1 MARAQKLKERNR
13 LLNILV
19 IVIDTVVFVR
29 VLFNFALTLNGNW
42 DDLKV
47 PSLMIF
53 VSSAMV
59 ALFFALLNN
68 YKYKGHPSYV
78 LAATFVLAA
87 AALFF
92 MYVLIAISYIT
103 LMGVY
108 G

>member
-1 MARAQKLKERNR
+1 MTKAQKLKERNR
-13 LLNILV
+13 VLNILV

-42 DDLKV
+42 DDISAA
-47 PSLMIF
+47 SLMIF

-78 LAATFVLAA
+78 LAATLVLAVA
-87 AALFF
+87 AFFF
-92 MYVLIAISYIT
+92 MYALLAVSYIRLT
-103 LMGVY
+103 GVY

>member
-1 MARAQKLKERNR
+1 MTKAQKLKERNK

-29 VLFNFALTLNGNW
+29 VIFNLALTLNGNW
-42 DDLKV
+42 DDLSTSSIMV
-47 PSLMIF
+47 L

-78 LAATFVLAA
+78 LASVLVLGM

-92 MYVLIAISYIT
+92 MYVLIAASYVK
-103 LMGVY
+103 LMGV
-108 G
+108 

>member
-1 MARAQKLKERNR
+1 MTKAQKLKERNK

-29 VLFNFALTLNGNW
+29 VIFNLALTLNGNW
-42 DDLKV
+42 DDLSA
-47 PSLMIF
+47 PSIMVL

-78 LAATFVLAA
+78 LASVLVLGM

-92 MYVLIAISYIT
+92 MYVLITASYVK
-103 LMGVY
+103 LMGV
-108 G
+108 

>member
-1 MARAQKLKERNR
+1 MTKAQKLKERNK

-19 IVIDTVVFVR
+19 IVIDTIVFVR
-29 VLFNFALTLNGNW
+29 VIFNFALTLNGNW
-42 DDLKV
+42 DDLST
-47 PSLMIF
+47 PSIMVL

-78 LAATFVLAA
+78 LMSVFVLGM

-92 MYVLIAISYIT
+92 MYVLIAASYVK
-103 LMGVY
+103 LMGA
-108 G
+108 

>member
-1 MARAQKLKERNR
+1 MTKAQKLKERNK

-29 VLFNFALTLNGNW
+29 VIFNLALTLNGNW
-42 DDLKV
+42 DDLST
-47 PSLMIF
+47 PSIMVL

-68 YKYKGHPSYV
+68 YKYKGHSSYV
-78 LAATFVLAA
+78 LASVLVLGM

-92 MYVLIAISYIT
+92 MYVLIAASYVK
-103 LMGVY
+103 LMGA
-108 G
+108 

>member
-1 MARAQKLKERNR
+1 MTKAQKLKERNK

-29 VLFNFALTLNGNW
+29 VIFNLALTLNGNW
-42 DDLKV
+42 DDLSTSSIMV
-47 PSLMIF
+47 L

-78 LAATFVLAA
+78 LASVLVLGM

-92 MYVLIAISYIT
+92 MYVLIAASYVK
-103 LMGVY
+103 LMGA
-108 G
+108 

>member
-1 MARAQKLKERNR
+1 MTKAQKLKERNK

-29 VLFNFALTLNGNW
+29 VIFNLALTLNGNW
-42 DDLKV
+42 DDLSTSSIMV
-47 PSLMIF
+47 L

-78 LAATFVLAA
+78 LASVLVLGM

-92 MYVLIAISYIT
+92 MYVLIAASYVKLT
-103 LMGVY
+103 GV
-108 G
+108 

>member
-1 MARAQKLKERNR
+1 MTKAQKLKERNK

-29 VLFNFALTLNGNW
+29 VIFNLALTLNGNW
-42 DDLKV
+42 DDLSTSSIMV
-47 PSLMIF
+47 L

-78 LAATFVLAA
+78 LASVLVLGM

-92 MYVLIAISYIT
+92 MYVLVAASYVK
-103 LMGVY
+103 LMGA
-108 G
+108 

>member
-1 MARAQKLKERNR
+1 MTKAQKLKERNK

-29 VLFNFALTLNGNW
+29 VIFNLALTLNGNW
-42 DDLKV
+42 DDLSTSSIMV
-47 PSLMIF
+47 L

-78 LAATFVLAA
+78 LASVLVLGMAP
-87 AALFF
+87 LFF
-92 MYVLIAISYIT
+92 MYVLIAASYVK
-103 LMGVY
+103 LMGV
-108 G
+108 

>member
-1 MARAQKLKERNR
+1 MTKAQKLKERNK

-29 VLFNFALTLNGNW
+29 VIFNLALTLNGNW
-42 DDLKV
+42 DDLSTSSIMV
-47 PSLMIF
+47 L

-78 LAATFVLAA
+78 LASVLVLGM

-92 MYVLIAISYIT
+92 MYVLIAASYAK
-103 LMGVY
+103 LMGA
-108 G
+108 

>member
-1 MARAQKLKERNR
+1 M
-13 LLNILV
+13 
-19 IVIDTVVFVR
+19 R

-42 DDLKV
+42 DDLKA

-92 MYVLIAISYIT
+92 MYVLIAVSYIT

>member
-1 MARAQKLKERNR
+1 MTKAQKLKERNK

-29 VLFNFALTLNGNW
+29 VIFNLALTLNGNW
-42 DDLKV
+42 DDLNTSSIMV
-47 PSLMIF
+47 L

-78 LAATFVLAA
+78 LASVLVLGM

-92 MYVLIAISYIT
+92 MYVLIAASYVK
-103 LMGVY
+103 LMGA
-108 G
+108 